1 MGTIWVLDTETKG
14 TGANMIPLERATKR
28 SAAPEHAFRVPEARA
43 REEASAPKAPHRF
56 RIVDVMT
63 HRTLLDD
70 GGVRE
75 AVSALAPVRS
85 VVDVNVSVWDEERA
99 RWLPLA
105 FGDQRRLL
113 ELARAAPV
121 APRG

>member
-1 MGTIWVLDTETKG
+1 MGTTWVLDTETKG
-14 TGANMIPLERATKR
+14 TGAHMIPLERATKR
-28 SAAPEHAFRVPEARA
+28 SAEPERAFTLPEALP
-43 REEASAPKAPHRF
+43 REMAPTPKAPHRF

-70 GGVRE
+70 GSVRD
-75 AVSALAPVRS
+75 AVTALAGVRS
-85 VVDVNVSVWDEERA
+85 VVDVNVFVWDEERT

-113 ELARAAPV
+113 ELARS
-121 APRG
+121 RD